1 MGNDILSRRLEWRRR
16 EERKKK
22 LLTGVFAALVVVLV
36 LVLIWAGTEVVKI
49 RKNSTQNAGNDP
61 AAVSAESETAAPE
74 GESAAAEESGIVM
87 GTESAE
93 SAAAAADDS
102 WMLILV
108 NKDHPI
114 PEGYTIPEFTE
125 LRNGNRVDSRI
136 YPDLQNMFDDM
147 RSQGLKPGITSS
159 FRTHADQQAMMDK
172 KIKEYE
178 NSGNSHEDAVKLAEE
193 WVAIPGTS
201 EHELGLSV
209 DISSADKETQS
220 PDGIWTWLNE
230 NSWKYGFVQRY
241 PESKTDITGIINEPW
256 HYRYVGKAAAKE
268 MTEKGLVLEEY
279 LASDE

>member
-1 MGNDILSRRLEWRRR
+1 
-16 EERKKK
+16 
-22 LLTGVFAALVVVLV
+22 
-36 LVLIWAGTEVVKI
+36 
-49 RKNSTQNAGNDP
+49 
-61 AAVSAESETAAPE
+61 
-74 GESAAAEESGIVM
+74 
-87 GTESAE
+87 
-93 SAAAAADDS
+93 
-102 WMLILV
+102 
-108 NKDHPI
+108 
-114 PEGYTIPEFTE
+114 
-125 LRNGNRVDSRI
+125 
-136 YPDLQNMFDDM
+136 
-147 RSQGLKPGITSS
+147 
-159 FRTHADQQAMMDK
+159 MDK